1 MMRSQCLLGLRSF
14 VAFAAKLW
22 SFVLYLLR
30 RQARTVIQYQTVRY
44 DVLPLSPI
52 SRNRLSESGTKKNK
66 FGGKKIK
73 FLGKKNKFGRKKN
86 KVGRKNPKIWGE
98 KMKLGVKNQS

>member
-30 RQARTVIQYQTVRY
+30 RQVRTVSTG
-44 DVLPLSPI
+44 
-52 SRNRLSESGTKKNK
+52 SEPGTE
-66 FGGKKIK
+66 
-73 FLGKKNKFGRKKN
+73 
-86 KVGRKNPKIWGE
+86 WGLTGTE
-98 KMKLGVKNQS
+98 PGTERG